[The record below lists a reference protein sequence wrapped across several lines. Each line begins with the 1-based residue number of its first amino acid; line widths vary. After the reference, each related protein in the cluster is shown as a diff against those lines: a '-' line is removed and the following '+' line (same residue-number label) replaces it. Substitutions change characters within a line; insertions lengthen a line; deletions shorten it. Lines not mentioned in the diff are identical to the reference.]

1 MATNV
6 VLQTK
11 ESRDLL
17 TTNYSSAVATGTAFR
32 VSASPTD
39 NYSFELVPSG
49 TDASAVIKIEGSI
62 NSSTGPFTQIGV
74 SMTPIRGRHTTEVAS
89 WPYQHR
95 WNHAK
100 LNWID
105 PSRLVLTRVRL
116 LRRSRG

>member
-62 NSSTGPFTQIGV
+62 KSSTGPFTQIGV
-74 SMTPIRGRHTTEVAS
+74 SMTPSTTEASTTLNQFVVDTPQKWLRGRISTAGTTQNS
-89 WPYQHR
+89 TG
-95 WNHAK
+95 
-100 LNWID
+100 LI
-105 PSRLVLTRVRL
+105 
-116 LRRSRG
+116 LRGWF